1 MEDYDNFAH
10 FNYSQFNSSWNH
22 TLFLQWMRRHRQYME
37 HEYVP
42 DVCFPL
48 LDLLDLFHL
57 YYIPAIILVGL
68 VGNLLSCIVFLNTHL
83 KMRSSSYYL
92 AALATADFG
101 FLATLLMVWL
111 NNNLGVQV
119 RYQSNPFTQTGHST
133 GPVLPPNPTI
143 VKTGIQNLS
152 VQIFLYILIL

>member
-1 MEDYDNFAH
+1 MDGLDQMKTAADYYH
-10 FNYSQFNSSWNH
+10 TNH
-22 TLFLQWMRRHRQYME
+22 TNLSLLADWE
-37 HEYVP
+37 VLVP
-42 DVCFPL
+42 DECFPL
-48 LDLLDLFHL
+48 LGILDFFHL

-101 FLATLLMVWL
+101 FLATLMMVWL

-119 RYQSNPFTQTGHST
+119 GRIANARVAIFTYLMFTHFK
-133 GPVLPPNPTI
+133 L
-143 VKTGIQNLS
+143 
-152 VQIFLYILIL
+152 F

>member
-1 MEDYDNFAH
+1 MDGYEQMLSEYYH
-10 FNYSQFNSSWNH
+10 WNYSHINYSHFNSSLNH
-22 TLFLQWMRRHRQYME
+22 SLLLKLLRRHYDQDL
-37 HEYVP
+37 VP
-42 DVCFPL
+42 DECFPL

-68 VGNLLSCIVFLNTHL
+68 VGNLLSCVVFLNTHL

-101 FLATLLMVWL
+101 FLATLMMVWL

-119 RYQSNPFTQTGHST
+119 IAQSLKCNS
-133 GPVLPPNPTI
+133 
-143 VKTGIQNLS
+143 
-152 VQIFLYILIL
+152 